1 MGGIPEYATDEQIM
15 ELLKAFGE
23 LKAFSL
29 VRHPETGK
37 SKVIILIIHLTLF

>member
-1 MGGIPEYATDEQIM
+1 MGGIPEYATDDQIM

-37 SKVIILIIHLTLF
+37 SKVFSILY